1 MEQRPVESQNEQHSK
16 QPSKVEVWK
25 MFDRIAGRYDL
36 LNRLLSMRQD
46 VLWRKKLLD
55 LLPQR
60 TSLYLL
66 DVATGTADQIL
77 HLFEETDKIER
88 AVGIDMSENMLA
100 VGQKKI
106 TQLNLNGKVNL
117 RVGDATQIPF
127 KNDEFDVS
135 TMSFGIRNVVNV
147 EQALKEILRV
157 LKPGGTSLILEFSLP
172 KKAFIRKPYLFY
184 FRNVLPK
191 IGSMISGDSAA
202 YSYLNQSVEDFPYGE
217 QFCELMRKSG
227 FTEVSGTPLSLGIAT
242 IYKGTKR
249 ITN

>member
-1 MEQRPVESQNEQHSK
+1 MENK
-16 QPSKVEVWK
+16 DLGKKVEVWK
-25 MFDRIAGRYDL
+25 MFDRIANRYDL

-55 LLPQR
+55 LLPPKN
-60 TSLYLL
+60 SLYLL

-77 HLFEETDKIER
+77 HLFEETDKIEK
-88 AVGIDMSENMLA
+88 AIGIDMSENMLA
-100 VGQKKI
+100 QGQKKI
-106 TQLNLNGKVNL
+106 AQLNLEGKVSL

-135 TMSFGIRNVVNV
+135 TMSFGIRNVNNV
-147 EQALKEILRV
+147 ELALKEILRV

-172 KKAFIRKPYLFY
+172 KNKLIKKPYLFY

-191 IGSMISGDSAA
+191 IGSVISGDSMA
-202 YSYLNQSVEDFPYGE
+202 YSYLNQSVEDFPYGTE
-217 QFCELMRKSG
+217 FCSLMEKSG
-227 FTEVSGTPLSLGIAT
+227 FAEVTATPLTLGIAT